1 MTHYQYTLYK
11 RILSP
16 IYFLTYICWMVS
28 PWTNGNSSA
37 ISNFIVLVKSTLIQ
51 CPLITVCSST
61 ETEYCPRRRKKR
73 FISGPNSSD
82 EGRSDEDNVKLR
94 TRAKSEISSYS
105 RLRWFL
111 HFLSAYI
118 YWNSL
123 CAWIPK
129 KAEPLIPPGNVK
141 ARPGSERQEGRKWK
155 RTSSSCRCQ
164 SSTKQDLVSALQKTD
179 LNSIPQS

>member
-1 MTHYQYTLYK
+1 M
-11 RILSP
+11 
-16 IYFLTYICWMVS
+16 YICWMIS
-28 PWTNGNSSA
+28 PWANGNSST

-123 CAWIPK
+123 CVWIPK
-129 KAEPLIPPGNVK
+129 KAELLIPPGNVK

-164 SSTKQDLVSALQKTD
+164 SSTKQDLVSTMQKTG
-179 LNSIPQS
+179 LTSIPHS

>member
-1 MTHYQYTLYK
+1 M
-11 RILSP
+11 I
-16 IYFLTYICWMVS
+16 S
-28 PWTNGNSSA
+28 PWTNGISST

-111 HFLSAYI
+111 HFLPAYI

-123 CAWIPK
+123 CVWIPK
-129 KAEPLIPPGNVK
+129 KNWAIDSSRKCESETRIRKTRGEKMEAHIQQLQVSKFNQT
-141 ARPGSERQEGRKWK
+141 RPSVNYAKDWLTQH
-155 RTSSSCRCQ
+155 SSFLVLSCLEK
-164 SSTKQDLVSALQKTD
+164 SVT
-179 LNSIPQS
+179 

>member
-1 MTHYQYTLYK
+1 METHWLFQ
-11 RILSP
+11 ILLS
-16 IYFLTYICWMVS
+16 
-28 PWTNGNSSA
+28 
-37 ISNFIVLVKSTLIQ
+37 LVKSTLIQ

-94 TRAKSEISSYS
+94 TRAKSEISSHS

-123 CAWIPK
+123 CVWIPK

-141 ARPGSERQEGRKWK
+141 ARPGSERQGGRKWK

-164 SSTKQDLVSALQKTD
+164 SSTKQDLGSTMQKTG
-179 LNSIPQS
+179 LTSIPHS